1 MNQERF
7 EQLKASIIEAGM
19 IMRGEMQPS
28 REFVIERAE
37 PPKAPVEMWAVCL
50 ESDDH
55 QALIPR
61 KLYLVKFG
69 ESGVLVRD
77 ENGENVFCDKEDFL
91 PLSFAHEVQ
100 ELLELAA

>member
-1 MNQERF
+1 MNESRF
-7 EQLKASIIEAGM
+7 EQLKASMIEAGM

-37 PPKAPVEMWAVCL
+37 PPTAPVEMWAVCL

-55 QALIPR
+55 ELLIPR

-69 ESGVLVRD
+69 ESGVVVRD
-77 ENGENVFCDKEDFL
+77 EHGETTFCDKEDFL
-91 PLSFAHEVQ
+91 PLPLAHEVE

>member
-1 MNQERF
+1 MNENRF

-19 IMRGEMQPS
+19 IMRGEMLPS

-37 PPKAPVEMWAVCL
+37 PPKAQVEMWAVCL
-50 ESDDH
+50 ESDDSEL
-55 QALIPR
+55 LIPR

-69 ESGVLVRD
+69 ETGVLVRD

-91 PLSFAHEVQ
+91 PLPLAHEVE

>member
-1 MNQERF
+1 MNEKRF
-7 EQLKASIIEAGM
+7 EELKASIVEAGM
-19 IMRGEMQPS
+19 IMQGKMQPS

-50 ESDDH
+50 ESDDPKL
-55 QALIPR
+55 LIPR

-69 ESGVLVRD
+69 ETGILVRD

-91 PLSFAHEVQ
+91 PLSFAHEVE

>member
-7 EQLKASIIEAGM
+7 EQLKASIVEAGM
-19 IMRGEMQPS
+19 IMQGKMQPS
-28 REFVIERAE
+28 REFIIERAE
-37 PPKAPVEMWAVCL
+37 IPKAPVEMWAICL
-50 ESDDH
+50 ESDDPE
-55 QALIPR
+55 ALIPR

-69 ESGVLVRD
+69 ETGVLVRD

-91 PLSFAHEVQ
+91 PLSLAQEVE

>member
-1 MNQERF
+1 MNENRF
-7 EQLKASIIEAGM
+7 EQLKASVIEAGM

-37 PPKAPVEMWAVCL
+37 TPKAPVEMWAVCL

-55 QALIPR
+55 ELLIPR
-61 KLYLVKFG
+61 KLYLVKYG
-69 ESGVLVRD
+69 ETGVVVRD

-91 PLSFAHEVQ
+91 PLPLAHEVE